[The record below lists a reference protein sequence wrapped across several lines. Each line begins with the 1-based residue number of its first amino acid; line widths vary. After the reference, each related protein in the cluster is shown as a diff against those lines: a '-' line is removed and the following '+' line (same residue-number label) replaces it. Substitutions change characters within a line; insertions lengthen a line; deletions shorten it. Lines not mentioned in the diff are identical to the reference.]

1 MSRIQRIDEYGIQWL
16 HGKQLLEVS
25 ITKRIL
31 TQRCFQNRV
40 NDNPVRG
47 LEEVESIGTR
57 IVKIWPLLGLDRVF
71 QCTDCK
77 G

>member
-1 MSRIQRIDEYGIQWL
+1 MICVFTGSPNHHWQTDS
-16 HGKQLLEVS
+16 HP
-25 ITKRIL
+25 TPF
-31 TQRCFQNRV
+31 FQTFV